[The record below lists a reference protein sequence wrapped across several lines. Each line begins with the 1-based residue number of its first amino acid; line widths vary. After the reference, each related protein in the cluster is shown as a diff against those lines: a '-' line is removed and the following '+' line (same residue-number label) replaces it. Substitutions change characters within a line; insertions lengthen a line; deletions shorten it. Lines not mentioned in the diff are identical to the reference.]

1 MAVVA
6 CQGLLFAAG
15 MSRTGRVATIER
27 QRAADRKRKRA
38 ERADLRAR
46 LAPTTEQAYSAVT
59 EALAFV
65 LATTRMVS
73 SPAIPVGQVIAVA
86 REILV
91 RRHHCDVDES
101 KAAIKRALS
110 DRPAFRR
117 SGHVPTM
124 SSGPAAPTGQ

>member
-1 MAVVA
+1 
-6 CQGLLFAAG
+6 
-15 MSRTGRVATIER
+15 MSRPGRAATIER
-27 QRAADRKRKRA
+27 QRATDRRRKSL

-46 LAPTTEQAYSAVT
+46 LAPTTEQTYSAVT

-65 LATTRMVS
+65 MAKTKMDIT
-73 SPAIPVGQVIAVA
+73 PAVVPVGQVFANA

-91 RRHHCDVDES
+91 RRHHCDVQES
-101 KAAIKRALS
+101 KAALKRALS

-124 SSGPAAPTGQ
+124 SLGQSPPTP